1 MAAQIAPAAVSASV
15 LDAIGNTPL
24 IRLRRASEATGCEI
38 LAKAE
43 FMNPGAS
50 VKDRAALYIV
60 RDAERRGLLR
70 PGGRIVE
77 GTAGNTGIG
86 LALVGSALGYRSTIV
101 IPRTQSQEKKDAIR
115 LMGAEL
121 VEVDAVPYADPG
133 NYVRYSGRLAE
144 ELAGREPA
152 GAVWANQFDNLANRQ
167 AHAETTGPEIWDQTG
182 GAVDGFICAV
192 GSGGTLGGVAMALR
206 ARNPKIAIGL
216 ADPHGA
222 ALYSWYAH
230 GELKSEGNSISEG
243 IGQGRITA
251 NLEGLTVDHPYRIS
265 DQEMLEAIFD
275 LAQHEGLLMGGSTGI
290 NVAGA
295 IRMARDLG
303 PGHTIVTLLCDSGGR
318 YQSKLFNPSFLSER
332 GLPTPPWL

>member
-1 MAAQIAPAAVSASV
+1 MTVASSV

-24 IRLRRASEATGCEI
+24 IRLRRASEATGCDI
-38 LAKAE
+38 YGKAE

-60 RDAERRGLLR
+60 RDAERRGVLR

-86 LALVGSALGYRSTIV
+86 LAMVGAASGYRTTIV

-115 LMGAEL
+115 LLGAEL
-121 VEVDAVPYADPG
+121 VEVDAVPYSNPD

-144 ELAGREPA
+144 ELNAKEPA
-152 GAVWANQFDNLANRQ
+152 GAIWANQFDNVANRQ
-167 AHAETTGPEIWDQTG
+167 AHIETTAPEIWEQTG
-182 GAVDGFICAV
+182 GKVDGFICAV
-192 GSGGTLGGVAMALR
+192 GSGGTLAGVAQGLR
-206 ARNPKIAIGL
+206 ARNPDIRIGL

-222 ALYSWYAH
+222 ALYSWYAD
-230 GELKSEGNSISEG
+230 GELKSEGASISEG

-251 NLEGLTVDHPYRIS
+251 NLEGLTIDHPYRI
-265 DQEMLEAIFD
+265 DDVEMLNVIFD
-275 LAQHEGLLMGGSTGI
+275 MVEHEGLVMGGSTGI

-295 IRMARDLG
+295 IRMAKDMG
-303 PGHTIVTLLCDSGGR
+303 PGHTIVTVLCDQGSR
-318 YQSKLFNPSFLSER
+318 YQSKIFNPAFLKER
-332 GLPTPPWL
+332 GFPIPKWL

>member
-1 MAAQIAPAAVSASV
+1 MGFSTISASL

-38 LAKAE
+38 LGKAE

-60 RDAERRGLLR
+60 RDAERRGLLK

-86 LALVGSALGYRSTIV
+86 LAMVGAVLGYQVTIV

-115 LMGAEL
+115 LAGAEL
-121 VEVDAVPYADPG
+121 VEVDAVPYADAN
-133 NYVRYSGRLAE
+133 NYVRHSGRLAE
-144 ELAGREPA
+144 ELNAKEPA
-152 GAVWANQFDNLANRQ
+152 GAIWANQFDNVANRR
-167 AHAETTGPEIWDQTG
+167 AHAETTGPEIWAQTG
-182 GAVDGFICAV
+182 GKLDGFICSV
-192 GSGGTLGGVAMALR
+192 GSGGTLAGVAEALR
-206 ARNPKIAIGL
+206 ERNPSIAIGL

-222 ALYSWYAH
+222 ALFNWYAH
-230 GELKSEGNSISEG
+230 GDLKSEGASISEG

-251 NLEGLTVDHPYRIS
+251 NLEGLTIDHPYRIP
-265 DQEMLEAIFD
+265 DAEMMEAIYD
-275 LAQHEGLLMGGSTGI
+275 LALHEGLVMGGSTGI

-295 IRMARDLG
+295 VRMARDLG
-303 PGHTIVTLLCDSGGR
+303 PGHTIVTILCDSGAR
-318 YQSKLFNPSFLSER
+318 YQSKLFNPKFLQDR
-332 GLPTPPWL
+332 GLPPPPWL